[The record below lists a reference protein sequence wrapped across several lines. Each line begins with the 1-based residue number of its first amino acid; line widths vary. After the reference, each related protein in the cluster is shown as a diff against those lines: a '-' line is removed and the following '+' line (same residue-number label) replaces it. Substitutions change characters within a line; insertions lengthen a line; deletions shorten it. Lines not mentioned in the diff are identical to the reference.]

1 MNGILNDLRF
11 GVRQL
16 AAKPGFAGAAI
27 LTLALGIGANMAVF
41 SLLNGYLL
49 KPLPYAHGRQLV
61 QIDVSE
67 PKVNI
72 HNGGVSVLL
81 YKQIGKRV
89 SSLSGSAIY
98 GAKAR
103 NLQVHGDATRV
114 ESAVATASLFN
125 VLEARPLIGRTF
137 DRQADQPG
145 RGKVAVLSYTL
156 WQRLFGGTPNA
167 LGERFWLDG
176 DVYRVIGVMPR
187 GFAFPDESVDLWTPL
202 TITPDALRPG
212 NVVTLNYAFIGRMRP
227 DATIDAVSAQLGAVR
242 DYVRSVSTAS
252 DWRHIQGA
260 GFTLTARP
268 LRQVLVGDRAT
279 MLWLLQGAVA
289 LVLLMA
295 CVNVANLL
303 LTRVL
308 GRTHELTMRAALGAT
323 RAVLA
328 RQLFVEALCLTVPGA
343 LAGIALGW
351 WALRFA
357 GSSGLVAAG
366 DVFNV
371 TPDWRVGLF
380 ALGVVCVTA
389 ILVSL
394 LPIRHLSRTD
404 LQTLLQAGG
413 RAVSGDRR
421 AKRIRGGLVILQL
434 TLATALLAGAGLLL
448 RSFVNLQAVDTGFNK
463 QNVLLAGLLVPDQ
476 DHAGDAA
483 LAGFYDH
490 LLTRVR
496 AMPGVRRASLV
507 NSPPLSRVPIVYVQ
521 VPGYKAPSSSAL
533 PSAAEMF
540 IGGDYFQ
547 ALGVPILRGRGFDVR
562 DGAGSRPVAVIN
574 QQLARRYFGNADPI
588 GKQIT
593 ASWPH
598 DTYTVIGVVP
608 TIKRKHLDEKQAFSS
623 IYVSA
628 MQHPRRSMHLVLK
641 TAVPPATLIQPL
653 RKIVRQTDP
662 AIAMFNVQTMQGRL
676 AGALGNQR
684 ATMAMVIAFGGIALA
699 LAMIGVYGVLS
710 YAVGQRRSE
719 CGVRLALGALPE
731 DLLWLV
737 IRDGLKLLVVGVVA
751 GLALAV
757 AGGFAISS
765 QLFGIRPFDPL
776 TLIGAAVVLSAVT
789 LLASYLPARRA
800 AKLDPARAMME
811 Q

>member
-1 MNGILNDLRF
+1 MNGFLNDLHF
-11 GVRQL
+11 GLRQL
-16 AAKPGFAGAAI
+16 AAKPGFAVAAI

-49 KPLPYAHGRQLV
+49 KPLPYPHGSQLV

-72 HNGGVSVLL
+72 QYGGVSALL
-81 YKQIGKRV
+81 YKTIDERV
-89 SSLSGSAIY
+89 KALSGGAIY
-98 GAKAR
+98 GATAF
-103 NLQVHGDATRV
+103 NLQFNGRATRV
-114 ESAVATASLFN
+114 EGAVATASLFN
-125 VLEARPLIGRTF
+125 VLQAKPLLGHTY

-145 RGKVAVLSYTL
+145 GGKVAVLSYAL
-156 WQRLFGGTPNA
+156 WQRLFGGAPDA
-167 LGERFWLDG
+167 LGKQFRLNG
-176 DVYRVIGVMPR
+176 TIYRVIGVMPR
-187 GFAFPDESVDLWTPL
+187 GFAFPDESVDLWMPV
-202 TITPDALRPG
+202 TITPDALRSG
-212 NVVTLNYAFIGRMRP
+212 NIATLNYEFVGRTRP
-227 DATIDAVSAQLGAVR
+227 GATTSTVSMQLGAVR
-242 DYVRSVSTAS
+242 DFVRQIGTAS
-252 DWRHIQGA
+252 DWRRLQNA
-260 GFTLTARP
+260 GFAMAARP
-268 LRQVLVGDRAT
+268 LRQVLVGDRGA

-328 RQLFVEALCLTVPGA
+328 RQLFVEAVCLTAPGGVV
-343 LAGIALGW
+343 GIVLGW
-351 WALRFA
+351 WALSLA
-357 GSSGLVAAG
+357 DASGLVTAG

-380 ALGVVCVTA
+380 ALGIVCVTA
-389 ILVSL
+389 LLVSL

-404 LQTLLQAGG
+404 LQALLQAGG

-421 AKRIRGGLVILQL
+421 AKRLRGGLVILQL

-448 RSFVNLQAVDTGFNK
+448 HSFINLQTVDTGFAK
-463 QNVLLAGLLVPDQ
+463 QNVLMAGLLVPRQ

-483 LAGFYDH
+483 LADFYDH

-496 AMPGVRRASLV
+496 TIPGVEQASLV
-507 NSPPLSRVPIVYVQ
+507 SSPPLSRVPIVYVRI
-521 VPGYKAPSSSAL
+521 PGYKPPSNSAL
-533 PSAAEMF
+533 PSAAELF
-540 IGGDYFQ
+540 IGGDYFK
-547 ALGVPILRGRGFDVR
+547 ALDIPILRGRGFDAR
-562 DGAGSRPVAVIN
+562 DRVGSRPVAVIN
-574 QQLARRYFGNADPI
+574 QQLARRYFGGTNPI

-593 ASWPH
+593 ASWPQG
-598 DTYTVIGVVP
+598 TYTVVGVVP

-628 MQHPRRSMHLVLK
+628 SQHPRRSMHLVLK
-641 TAVPPATLIQPL
+641 TAVPPNTLIQPL
-653 RKIVRQTDP
+653 RKVVRQADP
-662 AIAMFNVQTMQGRL
+662 AIAMFDVQTMQAKL
-676 AGALGNQR
+676 ADAVGSKR
-684 ATMAMVIAFGGIALA
+684 ATMAMVIVFGGIALA

-737 IRDGLKLLVVGVVA
+737 IRDGLKLLAIAIVA
-751 GLALAV
+751 GLGLAV

-776 TLIGAAVVLSAVT
+776 TLAGAVVVLSAVT

-800 AKLDPARAMME
+800 AKLDPAIAMTDH
-811 Q
+811 